1 MWNRNAAE
9 SDAASDP
16 PAAAPA
22 RPQPITPSRPQA
34 PASEATAPDSR
45 AATIGPSISIKGD
58 ISGEEDLLIEGN
70 VQGEI
75 ELREHNVT
83 VGSSGRVAANIHGK
97 RICVDGQVT
106 GDLFGDEILI
116 RKSGQVNG
124 NASAPRVTLENG
136 CHFRGNI
143 DMKPAQGP
151 AKTASRAAV
160 S

>member
-1 MWNRNAAE
+1 MWKRNE
-9 SDAASDP
+9 DEPDAASAP

-22 RPQPITPSRPQA
+22 RPEPFSPPRPQA
-34 PASEATAPDSR
+34 PSAESR

-75 ELREHNVT
+75 ELRKHNVT

-97 RICVDGQVT
+97 RICVDGHVT

-143 DMKPAQGP
+143 DMKPAQGAQKTRSQPTAQP
-151 AKTASRAAV
+151 AG
-160 S
+160 